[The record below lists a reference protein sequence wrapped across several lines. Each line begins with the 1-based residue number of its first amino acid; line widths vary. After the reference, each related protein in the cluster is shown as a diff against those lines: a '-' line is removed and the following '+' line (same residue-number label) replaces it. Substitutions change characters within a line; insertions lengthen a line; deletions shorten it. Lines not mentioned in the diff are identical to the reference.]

1 MFRTIPCL
9 VVYSKATRNL
19 PSQEAPKL
27 EAWKGLYNFF
37 LVSEVYTIT
46 TENLRPKFFINRI
59 LQGIFQATLFNRSP
73 EQEPGSGRK
82 RVGILMSPSSGVSAQ
97 VILLLGLSFLFCK
110 MGAVPLNEANRVVVR
125 FLFENKIIP
134 NWKWRIYIFDHSS
147 SWACWR

>member
-27 EAWKGLYNFF
+27 EAWKGLCNFF
-37 LVSEVYTIT
+37 LVSEIYTIT
-46 TENLRPKFFINRI
+46 TENLRPRFFINRI
-59 LQGIFQATLFNRSP
+59 LQGIFQATCSTEVLSRSLGLGGGAW
-73 EQEPGSGRK
+73 E
-82 RVGILMSPSSGVSAQ
+82 SSCHLLVVS
-97 VILLLGLSFLFCK
+97 VPRSFLLLGLSFLSCK

-125 FLFENKIIP
+125 LLFENKIIS